1 MVKDLISIRSEYG
14 VFRLDNREEI
24 EKRIHIL
31 DGLSNYHMT
40 SFIFEDE
47 KCNLF
52 VIIKNDYSTVDINL
66 SNTTMIFDGFK
77 RVNIADDNYVI
88 TSPGVFILRKDE
100 VNDYNR

>member
-52 VIIKNDYSTVDINL
+52 VIIKNDYNKVDVDL
-66 SNTTMIFDGFK
+66 SNTVMIFDGFK
-77 RVNIADDNYVI
+77 RVDIKKDVDSI
-88 TSPGVFILRKDE
+88 CTPGVFILRKE
-100 VNDYNR
+100 